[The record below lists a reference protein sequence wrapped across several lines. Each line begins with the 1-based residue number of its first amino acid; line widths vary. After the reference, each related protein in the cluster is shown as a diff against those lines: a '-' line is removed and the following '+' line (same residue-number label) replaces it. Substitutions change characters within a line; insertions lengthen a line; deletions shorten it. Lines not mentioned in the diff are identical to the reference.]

1 MKVKALL
8 LAILACFSVFSMA
21 EKVTV
26 VLDWYPNTNHT
37 GLYVALENGYFEDEG
52 LEVSIVQPSKLT
64 AEQLVGSGRAEFGVS
79 FQEFVTYARAEGIPI
94 VSIAAVIQHNTSGF
108 AWLRSSGIRSPV
120 DWEGKTYGSWG
131 TEIEEAILKTVCKR
145 YGVDWTRVKKVT
157 VGQVDFATGL
167 RQGIF
172 DFQWIYYGWEGIGA
186 KLKGLDI
193 EFLPMNQ
200 IDPVFDYYSP
210 VFITSERLISE
221 SPELVR
227 RFLRA
232 VSRGYI
238 YAITHPEESAKILLK
253 YAPELDEKLVY
264 ESQKY
269 LSRHYVEDAP
279 KWGWQDENV
288 WRRFYQWMKENNL
301 VPQMDITKA
310 FTNEYL
316 P

>member
-1 MKVKALL
+1 MKVKVLL
-8 LAILACFSVFSMA
+8 LVFLAWFSILSVA
-21 EKVTV
+21 EKITV

-37 GLYVALENGYFEDEG
+37 GLYVALEKGYFKDEG

-64 AEQLVGSGRAEFGVS
+64 AEQLVGTGRADFGVS
-79 FQEFVTYARAEGIPI
+79 FQEFVTYARAEGVPI
-94 VSIAAVIQHNTSGF
+94 VSIAAVVQHNTSGF
-108 AWLRSSGIRSPV
+108 AWLKSGGIRSPA

-131 TEIEEAILKTVCKR
+131 TELEEAILRTVCQH
-145 YGVDWTRVKKVT
+145 YGADWKKVKTVT

-186 KLKGLDI
+186 ELKGLDI
-193 EFLPMNQ
+193 EFLPMNK

-210 VFITSERLISE
+210 VLITSEKLMSE
-221 SPELVR
+221 DPDVVQ

-238 YAITHPEESAKILLK
+238 YSITHPEEAAEILLK
-253 YAPELDEKLVY
+253 YAPELDSHLVR
-264 ESQKY
+264 ESQSY
-269 LSRHYVEDAP
+269 LSKHYVVDAP

-288 WRRFYQWMKENNL
+288 WRRFYQWMKENGL
-301 VPQMDITKA
+301 VPEMDITKA